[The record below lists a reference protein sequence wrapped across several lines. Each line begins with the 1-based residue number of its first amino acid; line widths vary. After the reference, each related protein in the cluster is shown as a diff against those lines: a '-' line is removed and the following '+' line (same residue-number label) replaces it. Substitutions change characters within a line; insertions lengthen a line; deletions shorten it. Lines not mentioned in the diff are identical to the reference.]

1 MFRPMKLT
9 SFLLALSLLVLNLS
23 CSSLFKSAEKAFE
36 LGQYY
41 EAAQLF
47 HQAFEKDSTLTKS
60 TRANYLLGESYRLS
74 NQINKS
80 TDYYKKAI
88 DGDYKAPNLHYR
100 YAYALKANER
110 YEEAIRHFKFYLKE
124 GSNKPKFRKRAQR
137 EITNLPRIN
146 SLLRTNEYVYLENVA
161 ALNTAGPEFSPI
173 IARDQLIFT
182 GSGKGEIVYKGTG
195 KNYTDI
201 YTYSLKNKAIKS
213 LSPNINLETYHEA
226 SAALSPSGK
235 LMIFARNASNEEEGQ
250 EVDLYLSRRRSSG
263 WTKPVR
269 LSISNSKYWD
279 ACPAFAPNGRTI
291 YFASNRPGGYGG
303 LDLYKVE
310 ISKKGKLGRAK
321 NLGRKINTEGNDMF
335 PYISAEGRLH
345 FASDGHPGL
354 GGLDLFE
361 VHTVNDSTVIKNMG
375 KPYNSYADDFGI
387 CYRTLKSG
395 YLSSNRVIPQ
405 SKGDDDIYYFIDKT
419 PSKKT
424 INYRLSGTTYLR
436 TNQDDQVSE
445 AVLDA
450 AKVALVANDSTILE
464 ETTSDNKGDFKFNY
478 LLEIGEIYTLKA
490 NKAGIIPHEQE
501 FSTIGK
507 GIDEDTVQQEVTN
520 VDFETDI
527 YLVQD
532 LFKGKTIG
540 ESIDL
545 LILYDYDKADIRD
558 DAAIILDR
566 LVENLKARAELRVEL
581 GSHTDARGNRRYN
594 QKLSQRRAE
603 SAVNYIVQRGITK
616 ERIVA
621 KGYGKND
628 LLILNAKTE
637 EEHQKNRRTTIKILN
652 QN

>member
-1 MFRPMKLT
+1 MKFT
-9 SFLLALSLLVLNLS
+9 TFLCSLIFFGLIS
-23 CSSLFKSAEKAFE
+23 GCSSLFKSAEKAFE

-47 HQAFEKDSTLTKS
+47 HEAFEKDSTLAKS
-60 TRANYLLGESYRLS
+60 LPANYMLGESYRLS

-80 TDYYKKAI
+80 MDYYKKAVE
-88 DGDYKAPNLHYR
+88 GKYKAPNLYYR

-110 YEEAIRHFKFYLKE
+110 YAEAVQYFKIYLKE
-124 GSNKPKFRKRAQR
+124 SSTKPKYRKRAER
-137 EITNLPRIN
+137 EIKNLPKIDK
-146 SLLRTNEYVYLENVA
+146 LLKTNEYVFIENVA
-161 ALNTAGPEFSPI
+161 ALNTAGPEFSPTI
-173 IARDQLIFT
+173 VRDQLVFT
-182 GSGKGEIVYKGTG
+182 GSGKGETLYKATG
-195 KNYTDI
+195 KNFTDI
-201 YTYSLKNKAIKS
+201 YTYNLKNKNIKS

-226 SAALSPSGK
+226 SATISASGK
-235 LMIFARNASNEEEGQ
+235 LMIFARNAANETEGR
-250 EVDLYLSRRRSSG
+250 EVDLYLSRFRRNAWS
-263 WTKPVR
+263 KPIR

-303 LDLYKVE
+303 LDLYKVQ
-310 ISKKGKLGRAK
+310 ISKKGKLGRVK

-335 PYISAEGRLH
+335 PYVSGEGRLH

-361 VHTVNDSTVIKNMG
+361 VHIEGDSIAIKNMG

-395 YLSSNRVIPQ
+395 YLSSNRVIPE

-419 PSKKT
+419 PSEKT
-424 INYRLSGTTYLR
+424 INYRLSGKTYLR
-436 TNQDDQVSE
+436 KTEDDQVSE
-445 AVLDA
+445 AVLEA
-450 AKVALVANDSTILE
+450 TQVSLVGPDSTVLE
-464 ETTSDNKGDFKFNY
+464 AVNSDTEGFFKFSY
-478 LLEIGEIYTLKA
+478 PLEIGEIYTLKA
-490 NKAGIIPHEQE
+490 NKAGIVPHEQE

-507 GIDEDTVQQEVTN
+507 GINEDTVQQEVTN
-520 VDFETDI
+520 VDFETSI

-532 LFKGKTIG
+532 LFKGKTVG
-540 ESIDL
+540 ESVDL
-545 LILYDYDKADIRD
+545 LILYDYDKSDIRD
-558 DAAIILDR
+558 DAADILNR
-566 LVENLKARAELRVEL
+566 LVENLKVRAGLKVEL

-603 SAVNYIVQRGITK
+603 SAVNYIVQRGIAK

>member
-1 MFRPMKLT
+1 MKYT
-9 SFLLALSLLVLNLS
+9 SFLLFVLSVLNLS

-41 EAAQLF
+41 QAAQLF
-47 HQAFEKDSTLTKS
+47 HEAFEKDSSLTKS

-80 TDYYKKAI
+80 LEYYKRAV
-88 DGDYKAPNLHYR
+88 DGNYKAQNLHYR

-110 YEEAIRHFKFYLKE
+110 YEEAVQHFKIYLKE
-124 GSNKPKFRKRAQR
+124 ESSKQKYRKRAQR
-137 EITNLPRIN
+137 EIANLPKIDK
-146 SLLRTNEYVYLENVA
+146 LLKINEYVYIENVA

-201 YTYSLKNKAIKS
+201 YTYNLKNKAIKS
-213 LSPNINLETYHEA
+213 VSSNINLETYHEA
-226 SAALSPSGK
+226 SAALSPNGK
-235 LMIFARNASNEEEGQ
+235 LMIFARNAANEAEGR
-250 EVDLYLSRRRSSG
+250 EVDLYLSRSRSGG
-263 WTKPVR
+263 WTKPIR

-310 ISKKGKLGRAK
+310 ISKKGKLGKVK
-321 NLGRKINTEGNDMF
+321 NLGKEINTEGNDMF
-335 PYISAEGRLH
+335 PYVSDEGRLH

-361 VHTVNDSTVIKNMG
+361 VHIENDSIAIKNMG

-395 YLSSNRVIPQ
+395 YLSSNRVIPE

-424 INYRLSGTTYLR
+424 INYRLSGITYLR
-436 TNQDDQVSE
+436 TTQDEQVSE
-445 AVLDA
+445 AVLETTQ
-450 AKVALVANDSTILE
+450 VALMSNDSTILE
-464 ETTSDNKGDFKFNY
+464 EVTSNDEGVFKFNY

-490 NKAGIIPHEQE
+490 SKAGIIPHEQE

-507 GIDEDTVQQEVTN
+507 GINEDTVQQEVTN
-520 VDFETDI
+520 VDFETNI

-545 LILYDYDKADIRD
+545 LILYDYDKADIRE
-558 DAAIILDR
+558 DAAQILDR
-566 LVENLKARAELRVEL
+566 LVENLKARAELKVEL
-581 GSHTDARGNRRYN
+581 GSHTDARGKRRYN

-603 SAVNYIVQRGITK
+603 SAVNYILQKGIAK
-616 ERIVA
+616 NRIVA
-621 KGYGKND
+621 KGYGKDD

-637 EEHQKNRRTTIKILN
+637 DEHQKNRRTTIKILN